1 MTVLLSGVSM
11 TMAGITPSPERASQL
26 QSLLKRIEPL
36 ADLCVDRVKS
46 VLSAHASG
54 LAPNREIL
62 LEAGNEWRQSLPM
75 LRDLRSAT
83 DTSREADAGERP
95 QG

>member
-1 MTVLLSGVSM
+1 MTVLISGVSM
-11 TMAGITPSPERASQL
+11 TMSGIAPSPERASQL
-26 QSLLKRIEPL
+26 QSLLKRFEPL

-54 LAPNREIL
+54 MAPNRETL
-62 LEAGNEWRQSLPM
+62 LEAGNQWRESLPM
-75 LRDLRSAT
+75 LRDLRSSSDAPR
-83 DTSREADAGERP
+83 DVDAGERP